1 MRDILTKSFK
11 LTATFFF
18 LVQSGF
24 ASAAEE
30 KLISGALGAS
40 QLWDSNFFRDPEGEE
55 LSEQIT
61 LLTAGVGLATN
72 ISRQQ
77 LSVRWRVRSYQH
89 VENDKFDETFQDGV
103 ARWNGAWAGDFT
115 SNLELSRDSY
125 LIDRWELD
133 SNIEESDVVSRD
145 IGKFVLTKGRDNR
158 FSFQVGASKANQK
171 HSNPQFDN
179 LNFEEEEGFV
189 GVTYKTPSNS
199 KLTLRYRASE
209 RTFDDLS
216 WKPENDLRDYNFESQ
231 QVEVEGIWKLSE
243 KTNSTFTFARFG
255 RDGEVN
261 DSTGDFAT
269 LDFSWDVTP
278 KIQWRT
284 GYTYKEPAI
293 GETLD
298 TPTTIETA
306 FLNFSWDITSKL
318 SLSSRVE
325 KVWRDYSN
333 PINGFPDL
341 NGNPDD
347 LDLMLGIPRK
357 ESQLN
362 IAPIALT
369 YTMNESL
376 SFKLD
381 TSWRK
386 SDSPRLDRTYELS
399 QGTIGVVFR
408 F

>member
-1 MRDILTKSFK
+1 MHDILAKKFK

-18 LVQSGF
+18 LVQSGV
-24 ASAAEE
+24 AIAAEE

-77 LSVRWRVRSYQH
+77 LSIRWRVRSYQH
-89 VENDKFDETFQDGV
+89 AENKQFDETFQDGV

-133 SNIEESDVVSRD
+133 SNVEESDVVSRD

-158 FSFQVGASKANQK
+158 FSFQVGASKAKQQ
-171 HSNPQFDN
+171 HSNSQFDN

-189 GVTYKTPSNS
+189 GITYKTPSS
-199 KLTLRYRASE
+199 STLTLRYRASE

-216 WKPENDLRDYNFESQ
+216 WKTDNDIRDYNFESQ
-231 QVEVEGIWKLSE
+231 QVEVENIWKISE
-243 KTNSTFTFARFG
+243 KTSSTVTFARFR
-255 RDGEVN
+255 RDGDIN

-278 KIQWRT
+278 KIQWRA

-306 FLNFSWDITSKL
+306 FLIFSWDITPKL
-318 SLSSRVE
+318 SLSSRAE

-341 NGNPDD
+341 NATPDD
-347 LDLMLGIPRK
+347 LDILLGAPRK

-369 YTMNESL
+369 YIMNESL

-386 SDSPRLDRTYELS
+386 SDSPRPDRTYELS